1 MPSPFGTGVAVLLIL
16 HGKEK
21 AASVLVAEALLT
33 STSTTWKCKFVA
45 PASAYLDKNASSVGV
60 EKLPE
65 EMNDMKISDDKLHC
79 YWTSKHREF
88 HTRDGDQFQKALEVL
103 SEMKGLGLRS
113 NIITFSM
120 LIVASEKMDDM
131 EAAQMLLS
139 QAKKEHLSLVMSLP
153 LLHI

>member
-16 HGKEK
+16 LHGKEK
-21 AASVLVAEALLT
+21 AASVLVAALQQLG
-33 STSTTWKCKFVA
+33 SANCSVA

-65 EMNDMKISDDKLHC
+65 EMNDMKISDDK
-79 YWTSKHREF
+79 F